1 MEKIYETLF
10 QFQIEIKL
18 YHWNTSFYAHHKAT
32 DELLDHLSSFID
44 LFTESYLG
52 QKKEKIKIKSIS
64 FTKNITEK
72 NIIPKIISPF
82 LLFLKNWKETKLKEE
97 KMDEFIHLIED
108 LEIKIEKIKYLMR
121 LK

>member
-18 YHWNTSFYAHHKAT
+18 YHWNTSLYSHHKAT
-32 DELLDHLSSFID
+32 DKLLDHLSNFID

-52 QKKEKIKIKSIS
+52 KKKEKIKIKSIS
-64 FTKNITEK
+64 FSKNITEK
-72 NIIPKIISPF
+72 NIISKIISPF
-82 LLFLKNWKETKLKEE
+82 LLFLKTWKEELKEE

-108 LEIKIEKIKYLMR
+108 LEIQIEKIKYLIR

>member
-10 QFQIEIKL
+10 QFQFEIKL
-18 YHWNTSFYAHHKAT
+18 YHWNTNLYSHHKAT
-32 DELLDHLSSFID
+32 DELVKHLSNFID

-52 QKKEKIKIKSIS
+52 KKKEKIKINSIS
-64 FTKNITEK
+64 FQKNINEK

-82 LLFLKNWKETKLKEE
+82 QLFLKKWKKETSLKDE
-97 KMDEFIHLIED
+97 EFIHLMED
-108 LEIKIEKIKYLMR
+108 LEIQIEKTKYLMR

>member
-1 MEKIYETLF
+1 MENLYETLF

-18 YHWNTSFYAHHKAT
+18 YHWNTNLYSHHKAT
-32 DELLDHLSSFID
+32 DELVEHLSTFID

-52 QKKEKIKIKSIS
+52 KKKEKIKMNSIS
-64 FTKNITEK
+64 FQKNINEK

-82 LLFLKNWKETKLKEE
+82 LVFLKNWKKELKENNIE
-97 KMDEFIHLIED
+97 EFIHLIED
-108 LEIKIEKIKYLMR
+108 LEIQIEKIKYLMR